1 MIKPS
6 ILLILLATIIPV
18 AIASPQLTSAQTLP
32 PVQIA
37 VKFEPPSRGAP
48 GDRKGSSSRRICPA
62 VAKPLTALIP
72 QSNLGLTLSKHP
84 TFWFYVPYTSDSQ
97 AEFILLDENEDEIYK
112 QVFSLKGTPGI
123 INLQL
128 PETISLETG
137 KQYKWQFSYR
147 CNPTN
152 SADDMY
158 VEGAVEVAA
167 TENLV
172 NPLLVGKTPQQQLEI
187 YAANGLWFETVT
199 ILAQLRRDDVK
210 NSAIATEWVELLQS
224 VDLETLATEPILDCC
239 TPKK

>member
-18 AIASPQLTSAQTLP
+18 AIASPQLTSAQIP
-32 PVQIA
+32 SVQVA

-72 QSNLGLTLSKHP
+72 PSNLGLTLSKHP
-84 TFWFYVPYTSDSQ
+84 TFWFYIPYTSDSQ
-97 AEFILLDENEDEIYK
+97 AEFILLDDNEEAVYQQI
-112 QVFSLKGTPGI
+112 VSLKGTPGI

-128 PETISLETG
+128 PENIALETG
-137 KQYKWQFSYR
+137 KQYKWQFSYI
-147 CNPTN
+147 CNPRFR
-152 SADDMY
+152 ADDIY

-172 NPLLVGKTPQQQLEI
+172 NPLLVGKTPEEQLKI

-210 NSAIATEWVELLQS
+210 NSAIANEWLELLQS